1 MQTLWSWTLHT
12 LCFLPFYPSKLWT
25 LLTYGPSAGG
35 AWALMVMW
43 MWTMIANPGM
53 EYQLSP
59 KVYQITHTC
68 LHPCIHA
75 TPPLYDKIARTYT
88 IHTYTHASTTCA
100 LALRF

>member
-43 MWTMIANPGM
+43 MWTMKCVKSVAGFVVAM
-53 EYQLSP
+53 VEE
-59 KVYQITHTC
+59 
-68 LHPCIHA
+68 A
-75 TPPLYDKIARTYT
+75 ARYKMMTRGSRIGT
-88 IHTYTHASTTCA
+88 ETRRPHNTVN
-100 LALRF
+100 